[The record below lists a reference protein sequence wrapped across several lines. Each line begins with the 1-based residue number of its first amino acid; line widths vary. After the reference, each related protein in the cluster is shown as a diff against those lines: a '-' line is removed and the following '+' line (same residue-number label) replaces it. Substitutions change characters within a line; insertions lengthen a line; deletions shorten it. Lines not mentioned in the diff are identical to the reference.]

1 MRMKKY
7 AAYAMAGTGTALL
20 ALGVQNFL
28 EPSGLVA
35 GGISGL
41 GMIADDW
48 SRRLDGPGIPLWLV
62 NLALNL
68 PLFLLAWY
76 QKGIGFVKKTI
87 GTSLSFSLMLYV
99 VSHLPMYAGDMFTA
113 AAYGGMLAGAGLGLV
128 LRCGAT
134 TGGVDL
140 AAALLHD
147 RKLNHIAIPRLVF
160 ALDTTI
166 ILLGML
172 TFGVTHTLYAIL
184 AVFLME
190 KVMHRIAEGSG
201 DLRAAVIRS
210 EQADAIRA
218 EILDKIDSSNVSFFQ
233 KETWDTKKQEWI
245 FCIFS
250 QKELPAVKQ
259 IVINID
265 SHAFFLCAQIQEVME
280 EKDSCR

>member
-1 MRMKKY
+1 M
-7 AAYAMAGTGTALL
+7 
-20 ALGVQNFL
+20 
-28 EPSGLVA
+28 
-35 GGISGL
+35 
-41 GMIADDW
+41 
-48 SRRLDGPGIPLWLV
+48 
-62 NLALNL
+62 
-68 PLFLLAWY
+68 
-76 QKGIGFVKKTI
+76 
-87 GTSLSFSLMLYV
+87 
-99 VSHLPMYAGDMFTA
+99 
-113 AAYGGMLAGAGLGLV
+113 
-128 LRCGAT
+128 
-134 TGGVDL
+134 
-140 AAALLHD
+140 LHD